1 MRETGRGIQRP
12 ETAEER
18 NWVVA
23 DKIAND
29 PKKGY
34 NTQSEPLVA
43 CRIPH
48 VDKKKPIIYLVDID
62 ERDSEKE
69 SRRIRERRIALAWEC
84 LWESLALR
92 DKAK

>member
-1 MRETGRGIQRP
+1 MRETGKGIHRP

-43 CRIPH
+43 CQIPH

-62 ERDSEKE
+62 EHE
-69 SRRIRERRIALAWEC
+69 SIKKSQEIRERRIALAWEC